1 MYVNFEELNFDAT
14 DADTLKKYLD
24 AMINVS
30 EKAENLDKDAPQPK
44 QYHYLCKSVKSCFDE
59 IFGAGTGE
67 KICGANDSLRVCTN
81 AYRELVEEYNR
92 QMREQDKANEALVA
106 AMVMTDSK
114 GIDIVSVNGQ
124 GKVVDVE

>member
-1 MYVNFEELNFDAT
+1 MYVNFKELNFDAT

-24 AMINVS
+24 AMITVS

-44 QYHYLCKSVKSCFDE
+44 QYRYLCKSVKSCFDE
-59 IFGAGTGE
+59 IFGAGMGE

-92 QMREQDKANEALVA
+92 QMREQDKANEALAA
-106 AMVMTDSK
+106 AMTVTDPKDS
-114 GIDIVSVNGQ
+114 GIVTVNGE
-124 GKVVDVE
+124 GEVIGIE